1 MQPKQGQE
9 RAPTSGWTRGGDP
22 IFFHICC
29 SLLQVDSSCFA
40 QLTTERQI
48 YPFNSSTRFLKILF
62 IPLPL
67 SLRLFI
73 DTVESSL

>member
-22 IFFHICC
+22 IFFQIYC

-48 YPFNSSTRFLKILF
+48 IPSIL
-62 IPLPL
+62 PPD
-67 SLRLFI
+67 S
-73 DTVESSL
+73 

>member
-22 IFFHICC
+22 IFFHIYC
-29 SLLQVDSSCFA
+29 SLFTGRFLLLCTINNRETD
-40 QLTTERQI
+40 
-48 YPFNSSTRFLKILF
+48 YPFNSSTLFLKILF

-73 DTVESSL
+73 DTMESSL